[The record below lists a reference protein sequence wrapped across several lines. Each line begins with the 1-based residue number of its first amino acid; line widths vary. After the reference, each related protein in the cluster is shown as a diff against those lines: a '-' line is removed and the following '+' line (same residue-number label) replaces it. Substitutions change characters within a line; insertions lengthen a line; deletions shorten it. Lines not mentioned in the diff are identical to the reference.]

1 MYWSAL
7 VGCPFTVVV
16 SMCIILWYLF
26 CFVRSSLFII
36 VAIVFVC
43 VFCMDWSVFV
53 GCPFTVVC
61 VCIFCDI
68 SLYVRCFFNG
78 YCFYCYCFCFLYV
91 FPFARLWKYILICCF
106 YIILY
111 YCWLLLM
118 LFVLLLCVLFDLV
131 YVFFLS
137 AKQSRFCNGS
147 FVILLCVSVIL
158 FFMSKFIQ
166 ATSSTKISLFFVVL
180 IHRTLLQTYLGGEGG
195 DG

>member
-36 VAIVFVC
+36 VAIVFVF

-53 GCPFTVVC
+53 GFLFTVVC

-106 YIILY
+106 YTILY

-118 LFVLLLCVLFDLV
+118 LFVLLLCVLFYLV
-131 YVFFLS
+131 YVFLS

-158 FFMSKFIQ
+158 VFMSKFIQ

-180 IHRTLLQTYLGGEGG
+180 ITVPYFKHT
-195 DG
+195 